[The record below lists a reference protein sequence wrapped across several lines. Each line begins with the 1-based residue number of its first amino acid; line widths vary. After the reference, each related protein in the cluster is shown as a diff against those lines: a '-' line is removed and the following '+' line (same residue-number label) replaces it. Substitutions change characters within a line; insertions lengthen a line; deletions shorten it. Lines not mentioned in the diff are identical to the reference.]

1 MQSSKL
7 IKVMSHLRVIEVPML
22 LVTISMLFRY
32 LGNINFFTGVM
43 VYAIIRLFINIRFK
57 ISQDK
62 FQRALMTH
70 LDDVMET
77 YDEEEN

>member
-43 VYAIIRLFINIRFK
+43 VYAITRLFINIRFK

-77 YDEEEN
+77 YDEEES